1 MYPLILTLGLLADA
15 EPPMQVHRLA
25 PTAVTRR
32 DDGVWFVDFGQAWYG
47 TLEFQAEVAAPVT
60 LTVRVGEKLAA
71 PDHLDPKPPG
81 SVIFRSFSLD
91 LQPGQPTHR
100 LTIAPQPRHSDPA
113 AVHMPASIG
122 EVTVF
127 RAAEIVG
134 WPGELSADQVRLL
147 AVHVPFNPQAAA
159 FECSDP
165 TLNRVWELCRH
176 TIAATTAFGVYI
188 DGERERIPYEAD
200 AYLNQLSAYAVD
212 AEYETARR
220 TFEHLLLKP
229 TWPTEWSLHMP
240 LVAHADW
247 MATGSAAL
255 ADKHWD
261 ALRRKLLSER
271 ARADGLLVAYG
282 IVDWPTSERDG
293 YADGQPDPHD
303 KRQVGPEV
311 GTVVNAFYLAALR
324 ATAELAEAT
333 GRVHDA
339 VELRTRYAQAL
350 VSFQRVF
357 FDDAR
362 GVYIDG
368 EGCAHASL
376 HANAFPLAFGLVPA
390 QHRDSVAQFAASRG
404 MACSVYAAQY
414 LLDGL
419 FAAGRGDDAVKLLR
433 AAGPR
438 SWSNMLAVGATMTL
452 EAWDAKFKPN
462 LTWNHAWGAAPAN
475 LCARWVL
482 GVQPGAPGYAKV
494 VVRPHLG
501 GLDWVKGRVPT
512 PRGPVTV
519 DVDRRTGRYEVTVPA
534 GVELIKRP
542 VE

>member
-15 EPPMQVHRLA
+15 EPPMRVFPYA
-25 PTAVTRR
+25 PVTVARR
-32 DDGVWFVDFGQAWYG
+32 ADGVWFVDFGRAWYG
-47 TLEFQAEVAAPVT
+47 TLELRADVAQPTQVT
-60 LTVRVGEKLAA
+60 VHLGEKLGGPQA
-71 PDHLDPKPPG
+71 LDAKPPG
-81 SVIFRSFSLD
+81 SVIYRSFALD
-91 LQPGQPTHR
+91 LQPGRVVHR
-100 LTIAPQPRHSDPA
+100 LAIPAQPRHSDKA

-127 RAAEIVG
+127 RAAEIAG
-134 WPGELSADQVRLL
+134 WPGELTADQVRLL
-147 AVHVPFNPQAAA
+147 AVHVPHNPDAAS

-176 TIAATTAFGVYI
+176 TIVATTAFGVYI

-200 AYLNQLSAYAVD
+200 AYLNQLSHYAVD

-220 TFEHLLLKP
+220 TFEHLLAQP

-247 MATGSAAL
+247 MATGSAKL
-255 ADKHWD
+255 ADDHWD
-261 ALRRKLLSER
+261 ALRRKLLMDK
-271 ARADGLLVAYG
+271 ARPDGLLAACG
-282 IVDWPTSERDG
+282 IVDWPVGERDG
-293 YADGQPDPHD
+293 YGEGKVDPHD

-311 GTVVNAFYLAALR
+311 NTVVNAFYLAAVR

-339 VELRTRYAQAL
+339 VELRMRYAQAL
-350 VSFQRVF
+350 VAFQGAF
-357 FDDAR
+357 YDEAR
-362 GVYIDG
+362 GVYVDG

-376 HANAFPLAFGLVPA
+376 HGNAFALAFGLVPA
-390 QHRDSVAQFAASRG
+390 QHRDSVADFVVSRG
-404 MACSVYAAQY
+404 MACSVYGAQY

-419 FAAGRGDDAVKLLR
+419 FAAGRGEAAVKLLR
-433 AAGPR
+433 ASGPR
-438 SWSNMLAVGATMTL
+438 SWANMLNVGSTMTL
-452 EAWDAKFKPN
+452 EAWDAKFKGN

-482 GVQPGAPGYAKV
+482 GVQPAAPGYAKV

-501 GLDWVKGRVPT
+501 GLAWAKGRVPT

-519 DVDRRTGRYEVTVPA
+519 DVDRATGRYEVTVPA
-534 GVELIKRP
+534 GVELVKRP